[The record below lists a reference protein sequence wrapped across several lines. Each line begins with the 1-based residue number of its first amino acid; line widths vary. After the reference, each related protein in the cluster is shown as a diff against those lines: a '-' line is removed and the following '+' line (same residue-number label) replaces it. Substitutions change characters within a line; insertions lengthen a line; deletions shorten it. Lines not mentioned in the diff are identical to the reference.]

1 MIEYNSLTAMATEKA
16 INIYF
21 DLGLS
26 YKDILSCLAYNE
38 GIIMSRSTLKR
49 KLKRQNLSRRKNK
62 TNILEVAMFI
72 QEEVEKSGQLH
83 GYKLMHLK
91 CIHRGYV
98 VTQETVRLLLHIIDP
113 EGIAIRRRGRLRR
126 RTYVNI
132 GPDFIWHIDG
142 YDKLK
147 PYGICI
153 HGAIDGFSRYIIWLE
168 AYTTNNNPAVV
179 ASYFVKALAD
189 RLACPRRIRADF
201 GTENVHIEAMQRVL
215 RENHDDNLSTQS
227 FIYGSSN
234 HNQRIESWWGFL
246 RKHNAQYWM
255 DVFHTLKD
263 SDYFIGDFLDK
274 NLIQFCFLNIIQ
286 VRRFNMKVA
295 YSIFVCGVVG
305 WCDSFW

>member
-1 MIEYNSLTAMATEKA
+1 MATEKA

-91 CIHRGYV
+91 CIHKGYV

-132 GPDFIWHIDG
+132 GPDFIWHTDG

-153 HGAIDGFSRYIIWLE
+153 HGAIDGFSRYIICTLWKRWQRKLGNRRMW
-168 AYTTNNNPAVV
+168 TGVLHIFG
-179 ASYFVKALAD
+179 SWD
-189 RLACPRRIRADF
+189 RL
-201 GTENVHIEAMQRVL
+201 
-215 RENHDDNLSTQS
+215 
-227 FIYGSSN
+227 SS
-234 HNQRIESWWGFL
+234 GFV
-246 RKHNAQYWM
+246 
-255 DVFHTLKD
+255 VFKT
-263 SDYFIGDFLDK
+263 
-274 NLIQFCFLNIIQ
+274 CF
-286 VRRFNMKVA
+286 VT
-295 YSIFVCGVVG
+295 
-305 WCDSFW
+305 